1 MKQLYLLR
9 HAKTEPDSRAGDH
22 ERVLTERGRADA
34 ALIGR
39 EIARRGYRPEL
50 ILSSTSRRTV
60 QTLDILTPFLAPA
73 PPAHLEPSLYL
84 AAARTIL
91 QRAGAITEDAASALF
106 IGHNPGME
114 DLAIALAGD
123 SDLGVR
129 AAEKFPTACFAAFES
144 DTKTWRDAANG
155 RWRALAI
162 IRPSDLKA

>member
-1 MKQLYLLR
+1 MRHLFLLR
-9 HAKTEPDSRAGDH
+9 HAKTEPDNRAGDH

-73 PPAHLEPSLYL
+73 PEARLEPSLYL
-84 AAARTIL
+84 AASRTLL
-91 QRAGAITEDAASALF
+91 QRAGTIGDDVSSALF

-144 DTKTWRDAANG
+144 DAATWPAAARG
-155 RWRALAI
+155 PWRALAI
-162 IRPSDLKA
+162 IRPADLKP